1 MTTINVNKI
10 ERIASVVGG
19 SALISFGLVRR
30 SWPLSAATIAAGV
43 PLLQR
48 GWTGHCAVYAGLG
61 VNTADQSQLP
71 AQEVGGVPAGKG
83 IKVEQHTTVNKP
95 VNEVFRFWSNFE
107 NMPRFMDH
115 LESVKVHQNGC
126 SHWVAKAPLGT
137 KVEWDAEIVDA
148 KVNEFIS
155 WRSKPGTS
163 VPNEGIV
170 RFTAGPNDATT
181 EVHVTLEYR
190 PPAGVVG
197 ATVAKLFGEEPTLQ
211 VASDL
216 RRFKNI
222 METGEIP
229 TTEGQPS
236 GRTSMPAT
244 PATPTM
250 PGATAAPHSDQHGD
264 APIDQYKQQ
273 LKQEAKVHKEENLD
287 QAEVGSDLS
296 FPASDPP
303 TNY

>member
-1 MTTINVNKI
+1 MSTTRNVGKI
-10 ERIASVVGG
+10 ERLASVIGG
-19 SALISFGLVRR
+19 GALISFGLVRR
-30 SWPLSAATIAAGV
+30 SWPLSAATIAAGI
-43 PLLQR
+43 PLALR
-48 GWTGHCAVYAGLG
+48 GWSGYSPVYQQLGL
-61 VNTADQSQLP
+61 NTAGQDQ
-71 AQEVGGVPAGKG
+71 AQAGGVPEGKG
-83 IKVEQHTTVNKP
+83 IRVEQHTTVNKP

-107 NMPRFMDH
+107 NLPRFMDH

-148 KVNEFIS
+148 KPNDFIS
-155 WRSKPGTS
+155 WRSRPGTS
-163 VPNEGIV
+163 VPNEGTV
-170 RFTAGPNDATT
+170 RFTAGPNDEST

-190 PPAGVVG
+190 PPAGVLG
-197 ATVAKLFGEEPTLQ
+197 ATVAKLFGEEPKIQ
-211 VASDL
+211 VAGDL

-229 TTEGQPS
+229 TTAGQPS
-236 GRTSMPAT
+236 DRAAKPAAPAMPAT
-244 PATPTM
+244 PTTS
-250 PGATAAPHSDQHGD
+250 APNSEHHGEE
-264 APIDQYKQQ
+264 PIDQYKQQ
-273 LKQEAKVHKEENLD
+273 LKQEAKTNKEETLD

>member
-1 MTTINVNKI
+1 MDNNQNVGKL
-10 ERIASVVGG
+10 ERLASVVAG
-19 SALISFGLVRR
+19 SALVSFGLVRR
-30 SWPLSAATIAAGV
+30 SWPLSAATIAAGI
-43 PLLQR
+43 PLAVR
-48 GWTGHCAVYAGLG
+48 GWSGHCPAYQQFGI
-61 VNTADQSQLP
+61 NTAGQ
-71 AQEVGGVPAGKG
+71 AQTEVGGVPEGKG
-83 IKVEQHTTVNKP
+83 IKVEEHTTINKP

-107 NMPRFMDH
+107 NLPRFMDH

-137 KVEWDAEIVDA
+137 TVEWDAEIVDA
-148 KVNEFIS
+148 KPNEFIS

-163 VPNEGIV
+163 VPNEGTV
-170 RFTAGPNDATT
+170 RFTAGPNDESTA
-181 EVHVTLEYR
+181 VHVTLEYR

-197 ATVAKLFGEEPTLQ
+197 ATVAKLFGEEPQIQ
-211 VASDL
+211 VAGDL

-236 GRTSMPAT
+236 GRAGKPGAPAT
-244 PATPTM
+244 P
-250 PGATAAPHSDQHGD
+250 GAPEAAAPNSGHHGTD
-264 APIDQYKQQ
+264 PIDHYQQQ
-273 LKQEAKVHKEENLD
+273 LKQEAKDHKAETLD

>member
-1 MTTINVNKI
+1 MDKNLNVGTI
-10 ERIASVVGG
+10 ERLASVVAG
-19 SALISFGLVRR
+19 SALVSFGLVRR
-30 SWPLSAATIAAGV
+30 SWPLSAATIAAGI
-43 PLLQR
+43 PLAVR
-48 GWTGHCAVYAGLG
+48 GWSGHCAVYGGLG
-61 VNTADQSQLP
+61 INTADQTQ
-71 AQEVGGVPAGKG
+71 AAVGGVPEGKG
-83 IKVEQHTTVNKP
+83 IKVEEHTTVNKP

-107 NMPRFMDH
+107 NLPRFMDH
-115 LESVKVHQNGC
+115 LESVKIHQNGC

-137 KVEWDAEIVDA
+137 TVEWDAEIADA

-163 VPNEGIV
+163 VPNEGTV
-170 RFTAGPNDATT
+170 RFTAGPNDEST
-181 EVHVTLEYR
+181 EVHVTLKYS

-197 ATVAKLFGEEPTLQ
+197 ATVAKLFGEEPQIQ
-211 VASDL
+211 VADDL

-229 TTEGQPS
+229 TAEGQPS
-236 GRTSMPAT
+236 SRGNKPSAPIT
-244 PATPTM
+244 PGTPE
-250 PGATAAPHSDQHGD
+250 AAAPSSEHHGD
-264 APIDQYKQQ
+264 EPIDQYKQQ
-273 LKQEAKVHKEENLD
+273 LKQEAKTNKEETLD